1 MTVVATRA
9 EIQVV
14 NLAGLVQ
21 GITLVTF
28 PAASSIFTSPTEYD
42 LSNTQYGG
50 MFLPQVVTAIITSLT
65 GATLARRFSAK
76 RVLLAGLAANIT
88 AMLVLVATSGFE
100 DRPAAYPLLL
110 VATGFLGIG
119 FGLTVPVLNTY
130 AAAFHPDG
138 ADGAVLVLNALLG
151 LGTALAPVFVAVFI
165 GLGFWWGLP
174 VLSTVLLAML
184 LIVSTRLPL
193 HADTV
198 AAAAPS
204 GSERGIPARFWFFA
218 AFAVLYGICET
229 MNGNWSQQDMTS
241 HGASTTQAAL
251 VLTTFWSMVTVGRL
265 LFALVV
271 RWIPTRVVYHLLP
284 IVLVGAFVLIAALP
298 DDAPWYGVAVF
309 GLAGLGCSA
318 LLPLTISLGQG
329 ALTTMSAAVAGG
341 VIAFYQAGY
350 GIAAFGVGRL
360 VDKGT
365 SLSTLYGW
373 TAIAAAAMALLS
385 FAVARRQ
392 PSPPTLHPRPPVA
405 GTAAHSG

>member
-42 LSNTQYGG
+42 LTNTQYGG

-65 GATLARRFSAK
+65 GAALARRFSAK

-88 AMLVLVATSGFE
+88 AMLVLVATSGLE

-110 VATGFLGIG
+110 LATGFLGVG

-130 AAAFHPDG
+130 AATFRPDG

-184 LIVSTRLPL
+184 LIVSSRLPL
-193 HADTV
+193 HADAVVATV
-198 AAAAPS
+198 PR
-204 GSERGIPARFWFFA
+204 ERAIPPRFWFFA

-251 VLTTFWSMVTVGRL
+251 VLTAFWSMVTVGRL

-271 RWIPTRVVYHLLP
+271 RWVPTRVVYHLLP
-284 IVLVGAFVLIAALP
+284 VVLVGAFVLIAALP
-298 DDAPWYGVAVF
+298 DDTPWYGLAVF

-341 VIAFYQAGY
+341 VIAFYQLGY

-360 VDKGT
+360 VDTGT

-385 FAVARRQ
+385 LAVARRQ
-392 PSPPTLHPRPPVA
+392 PSPRTLHPRPPAA
-405 GTAAHSG
+405 GSPAHSG

>member
-1 MTVVATRA
+1 VIVVATRA

-184 LIVSTRLPL
+184 LVVSSRLPL

-198 AAAAPS
+198 VALPHANAVSRHGS
-204 GSERGIPARFWFFA
+204 GSSPHSRFCT
-218 AFAVLYGICET
+218 G
-229 MNGNWSQQDMTS
+229 
-241 HGASTTQAAL
+241 
-251 VLTTFWSMVTVGRL
+251 
-265 LFALVV
+265 
-271 RWIPTRVVYHLLP
+271 
-284 IVLVGAFVLIAALP
+284 
-298 DDAPWYGVAVF
+298 
-309 GLAGLGCSA
+309 SA
-318 LLPLTISLGQG
+318 K
-329 ALTTMSAAVAGG
+329 
-341 VIAFYQAGY
+341 
-350 GIAAFGVGRL
+350 R
-360 VDKGT
+360 
-365 SLSTLYGW
+365 
-373 TAIAAAAMALLS
+373 
-385 FAVARRQ
+385 
-392 PSPPTLHPRPPVA
+392 
-405 GTAAHSG
+405 